1 MSKVYLHRPDNVLTY
16 GQTKDALT
24 RAGYEITDDLAAADW
39 ALTSFNDALSALV
52 GRVPKVLAAT
62 IEPRPLFGRPRREV
76 VQGTDIRTYDL
87 SLGDFAD
94 VWQFFIEFDDAPFA
108 AFDWGRATKQA
119 CMVAGNTQQNWKR
132 VEGDLV
138 QARLQLAQEG
148 VARGLLDIYGKGWE
162 PLPTL
167 GMHRGG
173 DGERSWTQ
181 IKIDLLQEYRFNSA
195 LENTYL
201 PDYVTEKF
209 WHAVKGACVPI
220 YLGSTWMDRLV
231 DPSLYIDL
239 RRHDSAASVY
249 DELQGW
255 DEPRAREAVTALQ
268 ARTKELCEQH
278 REGIRSH
285 RRLWAEQLVNTM
297 MDADQLAAKESGP
310 WATIWPEAKP
320 EAAPQP
326 TATPTKPQPTP
337 SQPKSPSQPKAPKA
351 AKPVKEPSAKR
362 ALKQATD
369 ANLVAARATRK
380 AIVRRVQKLRN
391 S

>member
-148 VARGLLDIYGKGWE
+148 VARGLLD
-162 PLPTL
+162 
-167 GMHRGG
+167 
-173 DGERSWTQ
+173 
-181 IKIDLLQEYRFNSA
+181 
-195 LENTYL
+195 
-201 PDYVTEKF
+201 
-209 WHAVKGACVPI
+209 
-220 YLGSTWMDRLV
+220 
-231 DPSLYIDL
+231 
-239 RRHDSAASVY
+239 AAAAF
-249 DELQGW
+249 
-255 DEPRAREAVTALQ
+255 AREQ
-268 ARTKELCEQH
+268 
-278 REGIRSH
+278 G
-285 RRLWAEQLVNTM
+285 
-297 MDADQLAAKESGP
+297 AAGLMLE
-310 WATIWPEAKP
+310 T
-320 EAAPQP
+320 
-326 TATPTKPQPTP
+326 TRDN
-337 SQPKSPSQPKAPKA
+337 
-351 AKPVKEPSAKR
+351 EPAR
-362 ALKQATD
+362 ALYRAAGWNEDAT
-369 ANLVAARATRK
+369 
-380 AIVRRVQKLRN
+380 QWYSPEFSKLHH
-391 S
+391 